1 MMVRVAPAASIPKV
15 QRLMILLVITAIL
28 SALTPRR
35 MLAETLLFQP
45 VLLMKD
51 LFSSR
56 HLAVYPAPLQRLD
69 VVWKRMIL
77 EDPPNVQTCLLF
89 LSVSMVPNPALTVTP
104 VVPLAK
110 WL

>member
-1 MMVRVAPAASIPKV
+1 VRN
-15 QRLMILLVITAIL
+15 LLVKTATL

-35 MLAETLLFQP
+35 MLAETFLFQP

-51 LFSSR
+51 LFLTR

-77 EDPPNVQTCLLF
+77 EDPPNVLTSLLF
-89 LSVSMVPNPALTVTP
+89 LSVSMVPNPVLTVTR